1 MSILRR
7 GMVPLILGVAIWI
20 VPAPAGLTPSA
31 WAYFALFVAVV
42 TGLITEPLPGP
53 VLTPHATGPA
63 PIYFGSGYISRKEF
77 WTLGLVFGLFYLV
90 TLLALGLP
98 YLWAIFP

>member
-1 MSILRR
+1 M
-7 GMVPLILGVAIWI
+7 
-20 VPAPAGLTPSA
+20 
-31 WAYFALFVAVV
+31 
-42 TGLITEPLPGP
+42 
-53 VLTPHATGPA
+53 A